1 MSKKYY
7 IAPLL
12 FALFVSVSCAN
23 TEKEQTLKSVIDSI
37 NIPSGKLILDNSQ
50 QFLEE
55 LEIVLLA
62 DTDYL
67 LTLVDKQHYLS
78 ENYVPE
84 DLVPLVKN
92 NHYAINRTD
101 LSLRKPVE
109 KALRIMAD
117 AASAENITILVSSTF
132 RSYEY
137 QKNLYARNVKQL
149 GQAVADRESAKPGTS
164 QHQLGTAIDFGSI
177 TDDFAYT
184 KQGKWLLA
192 NAMKYG
198 FSLSFPE
205 GYEDVTGYRYEC
217 WHYRYIGVEACK
229 MQQKWFGNIQQ
240 YMLEFIYAWEKAN
253 VVKTATLEN

>member
-1 MSKKYY
+1 MSKKWYFL
-7 IAPLL
+7 PLL
-12 FALFVSVSCAN
+12 LAFVVSVSCADSAS
-23 TEKEQTLKSVIDSI
+23 EKERLLESVVESLE
-37 NIPSGKLILDNSQ
+37 IPSARIILENKQ
-50 QFLEE
+50 QFLND
-55 LEIVLLA
+55 LDVVLAA

-67 LTLVDKQHYLS
+67 LTLVDKRHFLS
-78 ENYVPE
+78 QDYKPE
-84 DLVPLVKN
+84 DLVALKAN
-92 NHYAINRTD
+92 NHYAINRND
-101 LSLRKPVE
+101 LSLRLPVE
-109 KALRIMAD
+109 KALQVMSD
-117 AASAENITILVSSTF
+117 AAAKDGVSVLVSSTF

-177 TDDFAYT
+177 TDDFIDT
-184 KQGKWLLA
+184 KLGKWLA
-192 NAMKYG
+192 KNGMKYG
-198 FSLSFPE
+198 FSLSFPD

-253 VVKTATLEN
+253 GQ